1 MLEQLSNLSPLAR
14 RRIRLLASLAVA
26 IGLLFAAWQ
35 LLLILLPLVISGL
48 TAYSLMPLVRAAGRT
63 APARR
68 WPGPSSVIIAI
79 LVAALAVIIVL
90 ALFAITL
97 WALVDGV
104 YTLAETMPI
113 LLEGASEEWV
123 RLESIYREQVPLTIQ
138 ESVDPQVSQLYDSI
152 LEAATSSLGKVLSVV
167 QSNIAQFIT
176 LVAAPVTIFQMLR
189 APSALSNSSRRLIP
203 GPLQE
208 DLPEMVRIAGE
219 VIVAYFRIQLLLGAI
234 VGVVIFIAYSV
245 LGIPL
250 AMALGLLGVVSELLP
265 VIGDH
270 HIRHSGKHPAGAD
283 RHNKVADCVGG
294 LPHCPGGAE
303 YSGAAQAPGENL
315 GIASHGAGAGHGRIH
330 VVLRIAG
337 SAGGG
342 SSYRSRISRSAIR
355 GQGMGVERTPGG
367 RLVRGWRRV
376 VPGCTCFYDFS
387 LNLRRAGS

>member
-14 RRIRLLASLAVA
+14 RRIRLLASVAVA
-26 IGLLFAAWQ
+26 IGLLLAAWQ

-48 TAYSLMPLVRAAGRT
+48 TAYSLMPLVRAGERT

-79 LVAALAVIIVL
+79 TVAALAVIIVL
-90 ALFAITL
+90 GLFAIIV

-104 YTLAETMPI
+104 YTLAETMPV
-113 LLEGASEEWV
+113 LLEEASEEWIK
-123 RLESIYREQVPLTIQ
+123 LERFYRERVPLAVQ
-138 ESVDPQVSQLYDSI
+138 EAVDPQLAKMYYSI
-152 LEAATSSLGKVLSVV
+152 LEAATNALGSILTAI

-234 VGVVIFIAYSV
+234 VGMVIFLAYSA

-250 AMALGLLGVVSELLP
+250 AMALGLLGVLSELLP
-265 VIGDH
+265 VIGTTIFLILTSILLVLTDISKLPLALGVFIIVQVVQTTVVQPRLQGRALGLNPMALVFAMAVFTLFFGLLGALVAAPLTAAVYH
-270 HIRHSGKHPAGAD
+270 VLRYVGREWERSEHPAD
-283 RHNKVADCVGG
+283 V
-294 LPHCPGGAE
+294 
-303 YSGAAQAPGENL
+303 
-315 GIASHGAGAGHGRIH
+315 
-330 VVLRIAG
+330 
-337 SAGGG
+337 
-342 SSYRSRISRSAIR
+342 SSE
-355 GQGMGVERTPGG
+355 QGDG
-367 RLVRGWRRV
+367 
-376 VPGCTCFYDFS
+376 
-387 LNLRRAGS
+387 

>member
-48 TAYSLMPLVRAAGRT
+48 TAYSLMPLVRAAERT

-138 ESVDPQVSQLYDSI
+138 EAVDPQVSQLYDSM

-203 GPLQE
+203 GPLQD

-234 VGVVIFIAYSV
+234 VGVVIFLAYSV

-265 VIGDH
+265 VIGTTIFVIVASILLVLTD
-270 HIRHSGKHPAGAD
+270 ISKLPIALGVFLIVQVVQNTVVQPRLQGRTLGLHPMALVLAMAVFTLFFGLLGAL
-283 RHNKVADCVGG
+283 VAAP
-294 LPHCPGGAE
+294 LT
-303 YSGAAQAPGENL
+303 AAVY
-315 GIASHGAGAGHGRIH
+315 H
-330 VVLRIAG
+330 VLRYVGRAWEW
-337 SAGGG
+337 SERPADV
-342 SSYRSRISRSAIR
+342 SS
-355 GQGMGVERTPGG
+355 EPGDG
-367 RLVRGWRRV
+367 
-376 VPGCTCFYDFS
+376 
-387 LNLRRAGS
+387 